1 MGPLVTNGIISENL
15 NLFLAFIVGIGFGF
29 VLEQS
34 GFSSSRK
41 LAGIF
46 YGYDTVVLKV
56 FFTAAITAMLGLL
69 FFSLFGWVDLSL
81 VYVNPT
87 YLTSAIIG
95 GIIMGAGF
103 IIGGY
108 CPGTSFCGASIG
120 KIDAFVFIGGLFL
133 GVLIFGLGY
142 KIWDGM
148 YMAKFLG
155 SPKISQSL
163 GLCDGVF
170 AFLLIIVALT
180 MFRAAEWAEKKFAR
194 EEY

>member
-1 MGPLVTNGIISENL
+1 MGPLSVNELISPNT
-15 NLFLAFIVGIGFGF
+15 NLFLAFIIGTGFGF

-41 LAGIF
+41 LAGVF

-69 FFSLFGWVDLSL
+69 FFSLFGWVDLNL

-95 GIIMGAGF
+95 GVIMGAGF

-142 KIWDGM
+142 KLWDGM

-155 SPKISQSL
+155 SPKISQTL
-163 GLCDGVF
+163 GLSDGVF
-170 AFLLIIVALT
+170 AFILIIVALG
-180 MFRAAEWAEKKFAR
+180 MFRAAEWAEKKFTRA
-194 EEY
+194 EY